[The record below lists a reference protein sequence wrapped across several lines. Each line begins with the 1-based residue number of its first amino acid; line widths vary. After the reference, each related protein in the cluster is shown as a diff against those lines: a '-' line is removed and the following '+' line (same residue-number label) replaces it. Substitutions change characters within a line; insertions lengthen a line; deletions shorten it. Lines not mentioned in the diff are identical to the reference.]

1 MAGDTTNNSQS
12 PTTLS
17 LYLLLPSLLPKP
29 ADLESQH
36 TTKSSRL
43 NHNTTQQSP
52 RYQLSMDPS
61 EEAARRPGSVKAAV
75 SSYGRRVREGNP
87 TVNKFQTSFPEKP
100 FIKARELH
108 QAKRDTTLLNESR
121 TNAEL
126 VTAEAASELSAAKK
140 TVKDLTSRI
149 NESNAKAKA
158 QMEDLE
164 KLKMGKREEG
174 EWNSAN
180 FECEKVMKELEVVKR
195 ELSKLKMDMASV
207 MGERRRA
214 EKDMN
219 DAVSKRESYLS
230 SAEALDKEIEEINE
244 EHVLVELARIEAI
257 KEYEEI
263 EAQRR
268 EQAEMHSSAIEVS
281 QKKSQS
287 LIDEIE
293 DAKELET
300 RLTITMTD
308 ISMVQSELKKV
319 KEMDKGPQNKEIVRY
334 EEEPNF
340 QDSDCESLLESVL
353 KELEATKK
361 ELDQVREESFQFMAS
376 MDVVRDEL
384 RHVTDQTARL
394 KKEEEKSEK
403 TIQNLNSK
411 LMRAKA
417 KLEATSAAEDKA
429 TAIISNL
436 KLTLEQL
443 KSEAETHKKERSL
456 ISEETAVVKAEV
468 QKTET
473 EIDLAE
479 ERLQAAVQDLKA
491 VKSSEAMALENLK
504 SIIEKTVRNRASASR
519 PRSTIT
525 ISKFEYEY
533 LKGNAAGAK
542 EIADKKVAAAQAW
555 IEALKASEKEIQ
567 IKAELLRRE
576 TRELQVGG
584 VHEVHQTEGSTNA
597 TKIVEN
603 DFEKWRQMMEPGTLP
618 PELALHNKAMNRS
631 IKRTPTRRGKARRS
645 ASPVVN
651 GTSRSTSFTVGRRR
665 KVMPN
670 LSKFFSGKNL
680 ERDL

>member
-17 LYLLLPSLLPKP
+17 LYLLLPSLFPKP

-36 TTKSSRL
+36 TTKTSRL
-43 NHNTTQQSP
+43 NHNTTQQTISK
-52 RYQLSMDPS
+52 LSMDPS
-61 EEAARRPGSVKAAV
+61 KEAERRPGSVKAAV

-108 QAKRDTTLLNESR
+108 QAKRDTNLLNESR

-174 EWNSAN
+174 ECNSAN
-180 FECEKVMKELEVVKR
+180 FECEKVMRELEVVKR

-244 EHVLVELARIEAI
+244 EHVLVELARMEAI

-281 QKKSQS
+281 QKKRQS

-300 RLTITMTD
+300 RLTITMSD
-308 ISMVQSELKKV
+308 ISMLESELKRV

-340 QDSDCESLLESVL
+340 QDSDSESLLESVL

-473 EIDLAE
+473 QIDLAE

-519 PRSTIT
+519 PTSTIT

-576 TRELQVGG
+576 TRELQVEG

-631 IKRTPTRRGKARRS
+631 IKRTPTRRGKTRRS

-670 LSKFFSGKNL
+670 LAKFFSGKNL